1 MHDAISI
8 IFASRARLTV
18 ALALV
23 AAVIAGGVT
32 FGSWAVGSD
41 PGNGYA
47 KAKSSA
53 NLTLS
58 DASASTTAQ
67 LFPGGTGD
75 VLVKVTNPNPFA
87 VTITAIVLPGASQL
101 AAGFRDPQL
110 RSPKPGCGPANSQVT
125 WSDSTSQPSVHTLDQ
140 PLTVGSRT
148 STTGVLDVRL
158 TGAVTMGSG
167 TPAACAQT
175 FFALPSLTGVR
186 ASASSRPPTP
196 SPIADRWVS

>member
-58 DASASTTAQ
+58 DSSASTTAQ

-75 VLVKVTNPNPFA
+75 VVVKVTNPNPFA
-87 VTITAIVLPGASQL
+87 VTVTSVKGTGGAITSDKGAACNLSTGVSYTDQTGLSLSL
-101 AAGFRDPQL
+101 AAGATGTFTL
-110 RSPKPGCGPANSQVT
+110 AGAASMSNA
-125 WSDSTSQPSVHTLDQ
+125 SD
-140 PLTVGSRT
+140 
-148 STTGVLDVRL
+148 TTCQ
-158 TGAVTMGSG
+158 GAVFSIPVT
-167 TPAACAQT
+167 
-175 FFALPSLTGVR
+175 LT
-186 ASASSRPPTP
+186 ATS
-196 SPIADRWVS
+196 

>member
-47 KAKSSA
+47 KATSSQ

-58 DASASTTAQ
+58 DASGATVAQ
-67 LFPGGTGD
+67 LYPGGNGD
-75 VLVKVTNPNPFA
+75 VKVKITNPNLFA
-87 VTITAIVLPGASQL
+87 VTVTSVKGAGAITSDKGAACDASTGVTYTDQSSLSLGL
-101 AAGFRDPQL
+101 AAG
-110 RSPKPGCGPANSQVT
+110 A
-125 WSDSTSQPSVHTLDQ
+125 
-140 PLTVGSRT
+140 T
-148 STTGVLDVRL
+148 STFTLVGAAHMSNASD
-158 TGAVTMGSG
+158 TSCQGAVFTIPV
-167 TPAACAQT
+167 T
-175 FFALPSLTGVR
+175 LT
-186 ASASSRPPTP
+186 ATS
-196 SPIADRWVS
+196 